1 MAKSGRSSFRRIL
14 LSRILLLS
22 VPVLLLGEAVA
33 FRKARSSLL
42 ETARWN
48 LTESAVK
55 KGENIQNAIAALKT
69 SLLLA
74 SQTTVLQRSSP
85 QQAQMFLEQLAPQLP
100 RFTECIQLINLQT
113 GELVASTCGNQLI
126 DAPEK
131 HHPWSQQQDTFA
143 MSSSLIQVKPVLPV
157 DLQQSTQPLETD
169 NNRFPGQL
177 QLLLCAP
184 VYNSAGQLQY
194 ALSVQSALHQNEN
207 DAPGLLAGSTVVID
221 QDGTIIAHPF
231 AERVGRHIEQ
241 EVDAQRLKSIVGNAI
256 AGRKD
261 FLHLSLKK
269 NGPELL
275 AGYNVIPSPITS
287 QVGQHWIILAVTRLD
302 HALFGLKEITVILI
316 VLTVCLLGASLW
328 ATLYVARDLAR
339 PLEKLRDYAL
349 NLQSYHVAERV
360 PHNFKIRE
368 VEQLAEALYHMVERL
383 KASAE
388 EVETAWQEAQASNR
402 LKSEFLAT
410 TSHELRTP
418 LNAIIGCI
426 RLIRDGCC
434 DDREEELEFLARA
447 DEAAIHLLGI
457 INDLLD
463 LAKIEAGKLSLVTE
477 PIDLQQI
484 LKEVINLQ
492 TVHIQQKGLQLIMM
506 VEPGLILV
514 QADPAKL
521 KQVLL
526 NVIGNAVKFTDKGSI
541 TIKTQIESTAAH
553 RDGGSTS
560 QVVVTVEDTGVG
572 IDPAQQ
578 HKLFRPFVM
587 VDGTTTRKFGGTG
600 LGLAISRNLMELM
613 GGSITLHS
621 AGKGMGT
628 TVAIALPLMDL
639 SLLPTPLPPMHS
651 SHQEQ
656 QQRAASIGFVN
667 EPSLPEIGLSEKIEE
682 AKVFDSV
689 SYAAG
694 AKADENKNGGVSCL

>member
-1 MAKSGRSSFRRIL
+1 LSF
-14 LSRILLLS
+14 
-22 VPVLLLGEAVA
+22 
-33 FRKARSSLL
+33 
-42 ETARWN
+42 
-48 LTESAVK
+48 
-55 KGENIQNAIAALKT
+55 
-69 SLLLA
+69 
-74 SQTTVLQRSSP
+74 
-85 QQAQMFLEQLAPQLP
+85 
-100 RFTECIQLINLQT
+100 
-113 GELVASTCGNQLI
+113 
-126 DAPEK
+126 
-131 HHPWSQQQDTFA
+131 
-143 MSSSLIQVKPVLPV
+143 
-157 DLQQSTQPLETD
+157 
-169 NNRFPGQL
+169 
-177 QLLLCAP
+177 
-184 VYNSAGQLQY
+184 
-194 ALSVQSALHQNEN
+194 
-207 DAPGLLAGSTVVID
+207 
-221 QDGTIIAHPF
+221 
-231 AERVGRHIEQ
+231 
-241 EVDAQRLKSIVGNAI
+241 
-256 AGRKD
+256 
-261 FLHLSLKK
+261 KK

-434 DDREEELEFLARA
+434 DEREEELEFLARA

-526 NVIGNAVKFTDKGSI
+526 NVIGNAVKFTDRGSI

-639 SLLPTPLPPMHS
+639 SLLPTPLSPMHS